1 MELKTNKD
9 ILKIAMEQSA
19 IDFNCSID
27 DFANS
32 GNTVVI
38 SRLNDGAKKCYKKP
52 QFCSFAYY
60 GCGLV
65 ASVDERIKE
74 FISEFITRHPG
85 YTCFDTPQL
94 IFLNKELE
102 KHGKCVCHIAEFFLP
117 DIEKKV
123 EINENIDVK
132 VITEDEIPLLYKD
145 DRFHMALGY
154 NNDSSK
160 KDVLAAV
167 GYIDGKIVGVAG
179 ASNYSETMY
188 NIGID
193 VLPEY
198 RRLGVATT
206 LTKILTDEIINRG
219 KVPFYCTA
227 WSNIPSKN
235 NAIKSGYRNAW
246 VEMAAIDIVDAM
258 KIIGGTE

>member
-1 MELKTNKD
+1 MNNQD
-9 ILKIAMEQSA
+9 ILRIAMEQSV

-27 DFANS
+27 DFIDI

-38 SRLNDGAKKCYKKP
+38 SKLNEGAKKCFKKP

-60 GCGLV
+60 GGGLV
-65 ASVDERIKE
+65 ASVDKRIKE
-74 FISEFITRHPG
+74 FISEFINRHPD
-85 YTCFDTPQL
+85 YSSFDTPQL

-102 KHGKCVCHIAEFFLP
+102 KYGKCVCHIAEFFLP
-117 DIEKKV
+117 DIEKHV
-123 EINENIDVK
+123 EINNNVDIK
-132 VITEDEIPLLYKD
+132 IITEDEIPLLYKD

-154 NNDSSK
+154 NNDTSK
-160 KDVLAAV
+160 KDVLAVV

-179 ASNYSETMY
+179 ASNDCETMC
-188 NIGID
+188 NVGID

-246 VEMAAIDIVDAM
+246 VEMAAIDINDAM
-258 KIIGGTE
+258 KLLEK